1 MQTIAYVPWFVI
13 GVSAIVASIT
23 DIRDFKVYNKLT
35 FPLFFAGIVF
45 HTVTA
50 GWSGLQHSLAG
61 GLMGLGIMLLP
72 YMLGAMGAGDTKFVA
87 VVGAWLGVWPMLV
100 ALLIGCMA
108 TGVYALA
115 MLVWQGRLRDIG
127 QHLWLVLRRLT
138 MFGRHLM
145 AEDQL
150 EAVQTTVKRDNRRER
165 LIPFSAMVS
174 IGIFFLLLVA
184 LNVVDLNAW
193 SLRK

>member
-1 MQTIAYVPWFVI
+1 
-13 GVSAIVASIT
+13 
-23 DIRDFKVYNKLT
+23 
-35 FPLFFAGIVF
+35 
-45 HTVTA
+45 
-50 GWSGLQHSLAG
+50 
-61 GLMGLGIMLLP
+61 MGLGIMLLP

-87 VVGAWLGVWPMLV
+87 VVGAWLGVGPMLV

-108 TGVYALA
+108 TGKYALA

-138 MFGRHLM
+138 MFGRQLM

-184 LNVVDLNAW
+184 LNVVDINAW